1 MELSITLTTSQCSLY
16 IGVSRSCNS
25 LPRTRGGSD
34 SQDGRDPHQQPTR
47 RDSAQPDQA
56 ITGNGFSDL
65 STCFQL
71 RAGSGALPVPSRL
84 RSGSGLQTPHRRA
97 RVFTQSEQAGSAVL
111 EDRPASLQVQGESD
125 TRIQQPMRAEKLS
138 KSLLDETTGRLH
150 GVDRLV
156 F

>member
-84 RSGSGLQTPHRRA
+84 RSGSQGMALKRRN
-97 RVFTQSEQAGSAVL
+97 
-111 EDRPASLQVQGESD
+111 PASAGASESFRWPGAAVD
-125 TRIQQPMRAEKLS
+125 CKLRIGAREYSLSQNKLEA
-138 KSLLDETTGRLH
+138 L
-150 GVDRLV
+150 